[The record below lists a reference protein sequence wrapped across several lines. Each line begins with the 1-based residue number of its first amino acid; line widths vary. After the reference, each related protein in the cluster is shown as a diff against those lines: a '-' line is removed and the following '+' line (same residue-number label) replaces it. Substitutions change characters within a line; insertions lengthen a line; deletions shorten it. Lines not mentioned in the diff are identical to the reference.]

1 MLFKA
6 RAFKSPSI
14 DCPERLYSLKV
25 LKGLNEQ
32 PLPLRDEMNDEF
44 IFCEAVREAQGVRI
58 ARELQLSSGSVRYRM
73 KKAIKRLYNKKQ
85 RKRKELLKD
94 IKERYKLEQPVK
106 DSEQQLSGI
115 VVDKNTRDALVWADM
130 LPEQLG
136 LVDAILTLLGKS
148 LEQELQRRI
157 MAINAVM
164 LYCGV
169 EEGAPSCYVRRGP
182 FGTVVSPPV

>member
-32 PLPLRDEMNDEF
+32 PLPLRDNMNDEF

-73 KKAIKRLYNKKQ
+73 KVGGEITGFGQVLKPYNLRDGAAKGLNESRKCPILYYPSIILTQGLSISGCKRFPPEQNSAACKH
-85 RKRKELLKD
+85 RHLLK
-94 IKERYKLEQPVK
+94 
-106 DSEQQLSGI
+106 
-115 VVDKNTRDALVWADM
+115 T
-130 LPEQLG
+130 LPQ
-136 LVDAILTLLGKS
+136 
-148 LEQELQRRI
+148 
-157 MAINAVM
+157 
-164 LYCGV
+164 
-169 EEGAPSCYVRRGP
+169 
-182 FGTVVSPPV
+182 

>member
-32 PLPLRDEMNDEF
+32 PLPLRDEKKDEF

-73 KKAIKRLYNKKQ
+73 KVGGEITGFGQ
-85 RKRKELLKD
+85 VLKPYTS
-94 IKERYKLEQPVK
+94 EMVQPK
-106 DSEQQLSGI
+106 GWM
-115 VVDKNTRDALVWADM
+115 R
-130 LPEQLG
+130 
-136 LVDAILTLLGKS
+136 
-148 LEQELQRRI
+148 
-157 MAINAVM
+157 
-164 LYCGV
+164 
-169 EEGAPSCYVRRGP
+169 
-182 FGTVVSPPV
+182 VVSVRSSITPASY